1 MKIRPTIILSAFI
14 FILCGC
20 ITDFNASGID
30 EVADILVVEGIIT
43 DDESTVMLSRSV
55 NLNEEYFGDYYIDN
69 AHVYVACD
77 DGTQWEA
84 DSSLNG
90 TPRNGRYTIHTGL
103 LNPDR
108 KYRLKIEIE
117 EVDSTGF
124 RQTYEYCSDYSY
136 SIKTPE
142 IDSIFW
148 IKRGQGQQVTVHVS
162 THEPE
167 GKVLFYRWSYTE
179 DWEINSQYYVE
190 GYPYYCWNRASSRDL
205 LIGSAE
211 KTVFG
216 KLIDIVTELSPSD
229 RKLSVLYRITVK
241 QNAIS
246 KRAYNYFANIKK
258 NVEQTG
264 SIFTPVPSELRGNIT
279 CTTDPDRP
287 VIGYIDVSSTTQKHC
302 YIMRRDVYEVPY
314 SLRQE
319 CEEVLMDS
327 LLTWYNGE
335 IPDDYVLLYP
345 ESISPDDPI
354 LYARDQCVDCRRH
367 GTEQKPDDWP
377 DNH

>member
-1 MKIRPTIILSAFI
+1 MLLSL
-14 FILCGC
+14 ILCGC
-20 ITDFNASGID
+20 ITDFNATGID
-30 EVADILVVEGIIT
+30 ELADILVVEGIIT
-43 DDESTVMLSRSV
+43 DDESTITLSRSV
-55 NLNEEYFGDYYIDN
+55 NLTEESFGDYYVDH
-69 AHVYVACD
+69 ARVYIECD

-84 DSSLNG
+84 EPSLDG
-90 TPRNGRYTIHTGL
+90 TLRNGRYTIQTGP

-117 EVDSTGF
+117 EVDSTGIRSTF
-124 RQTYEYCSDYSY
+124 EYCSDYSN

-142 IDSIFW
+142 IDSVFW
-148 IKRGQGQQVTVHVS
+148 AKRGQGQPVAIYVA

-167 GKVLFYRWSYTE
+167 GKVLFYRWSYKE
-179 DWEINSQYYVE
+179 DWEINSQYFVE
-190 GYPYYCWNRASSRDL
+190 GYPYYCWNVGKNSDL

-216 KLIDIVTELSPSD
+216 KLTDIVAEISPSD

-246 KRAYNYFANIKK
+246 KRAYTYFANVKK

-264 SIFTPVPSELRGNIT
+264 SIFAPIPSELRGNII

-287 VIGYIDVSSTTQKHC
+287 VIGYVDVSSTTQKHC
-302 YIMRRDVYEVPY
+302 YILRRDVYEVPY

-319 CEEVLMDS
+319 CEEISRDS
-327 LLTWYNGE
+327 LLSLYDGE
-335 IPDDYVLLYP
+335 IPDNYILLNP
-345 ESISPDDPI
+345 VPVSPDDFPF
-354 LYARDQCVDCRRH
+354 YARAQCVDCSYY
-367 GTEQKPDDWP
+367 GTADQKPDDWP
-377 DNH
+377 NNY